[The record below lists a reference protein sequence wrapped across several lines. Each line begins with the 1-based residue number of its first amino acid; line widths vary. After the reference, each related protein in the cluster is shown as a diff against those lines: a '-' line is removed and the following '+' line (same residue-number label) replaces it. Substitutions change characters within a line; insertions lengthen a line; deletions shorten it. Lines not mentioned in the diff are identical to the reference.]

1 MKKSIL
7 FILLVL
13 LLTNCK
19 NESGSQQEIDT
30 GNYIFE
36 VKNDSDYDGKFLEG
50 LKKQKLAQ
58 VILDGNSLTID
69 GELITFPEYPKMG
82 KPTTLIGKK
91 EDLSINLT
99 VNRKNQTTIDYTI
112 TMMETG
118 KGLIKFKG
126 EATIAPTFYLGLES
140 DESNISK
147 LMYTID
153 EYLASDDDDYY
164 IAIRL
169 GKEEE
174 EELGN
179 QLLGKLIK
187 NCNGDVRDIDL
198 DDFPTLMEQ

>member
-7 FILLVL
+7 FILLVIL
-13 LLTNCK
+13 FTNCK
-19 NESGSQQEIDT
+19 NESESQQEIDT
-30 GNYIFE
+30 GSYIFE
-36 VKNDSDYDGKFLEG
+36 VKNDSDYNGKFLED

-69 GELITFPEYPKMG
+69 GELMTFPEYPKEG
-82 KPTTLIGKK
+82 KSTTFTGKK
-91 EDLSINLT
+91 DGLTINLT
-99 VNRKNQTTIDYTI
+99 INRKNQTTINYAI

-118 KGLIKFKG
+118 KGLTKFKG
-126 EATIAPTFYLGLES
+126 EATIASTFYLGLES
-140 DESNISK
+140 DESSISK
-147 LMYTID
+147 LMYPVD
-153 EYLASDDDDYY
+153 EYLASDDEDCY

-169 GKEEE
+169 GKEE